1 MKVIR
6 VVANSMNILDVT
18 EDKIFKTLGKG
29 KAPESKPKEKT
40 SLKKDVEPFDFSR
53 LLE

>member
-1 MKVIR
+1 MKVIG
-6 VVANSMNILDVT
+6 VVVEPMNILDVT

-40 SLKKDVEPFDFSR
+40 SQKKEVEPFDFSR